1 MLIKE
6 LADVLVRLGIKLDSL
21 TLNKIFKEI
30 DIDGSGTIEQNEF
43 YQLFKTSRAP
53 ETVKKQLVAT
63 TAVSREYLLPTKYNM
78 AKLTRTSNLLS
89 DTNQSFKLT
98 NEIYDAFE
106 EIEVFTSLKDTLGLV
121 AIDHRLMID
130 LRELS
135 TYLKIK
141 GVTIQSLV
149 KLYSILD
156 TRY

>member
-1 MLIKE
+1 M
-6 LADVLVRLGIKLDSL
+6 
-21 TLNKIFKEI
+21 
-30 DIDGSGTIEQNEF
+30 
-43 YQLFKTSRAP
+43 
-53 ETVKKQLVAT
+53 KKQLVVS
-63 TAVSREYLLPTKYNM
+63 TAISREYLLPTKYNM

-89 DTNQSFKLT
+89 DSNQSFKLT
-98 NEIYDAFE
+98 NEIYDVFE
-106 EIEVFTSLKDTLGLV
+106 EIEVFTSIKDTLGMV
-121 AIDHRLMID
+121 AIDYRLMID

>member
-1 MLIKE
+1 M
-6 LADVLVRLGIKLDSL
+6 
-21 TLNKIFKEI
+21 
-30 DIDGSGTIEQNEF
+30 
-43 YQLFKTSRAP
+43 
-53 ETVKKQLVAT
+53 KKQLVVAT
-63 TAVSREYLLPTKYNM
+63 AISREYLLPTKYNM

-89 DTNQSFKLT
+89 DSNQSFKLT
-98 NEIYDAFE
+98 NEIYDVFE
-106 EIEVFTSLKDTLGLV
+106 EIEVFTSIKDTLGMV
-121 AIDHRLMID
+121 AIDYRLMID

>member
-1 MLIKE
+1 
-6 LADVLVRLGIKLDSL
+6 
-21 TLNKIFKEI
+21 
-30 DIDGSGTIEQNEF
+30 
-43 YQLFKTSRAP
+43 
-53 ETVKKQLVAT
+53 
-63 TAVSREYLLPTKYNM
+63 M

-89 DTNQSFKLT
+89 DNNQSFKLT
-98 NEIYDAFE
+98 NEIYDVFE
-106 EIEVFTSLKDTLGLV
+106 EIEVFTSIKDTLGMV
-121 AIDHRLMID
+121 AIDYRLMID

>member
-1 MLIKE
+1 M
-6 LADVLVRLGIKLDSL
+6 
-21 TLNKIFKEI
+21 
-30 DIDGSGTIEQNEF
+30 
-43 YQLFKTSRAP
+43 
-53 ETVKKQLVAT
+53 KKQLVAV
-63 TAVSREYLLPTKYNM
+63 TAISREYLLPTKYNM
-78 AKLTRTSNLLS
+78 AKLTRTTNLLS

-98 NEIYDAFE
+98 NEIYDVFE
-106 EIEVFTSLKDTLGLV
+106 EIEVLTSIKETLGLV